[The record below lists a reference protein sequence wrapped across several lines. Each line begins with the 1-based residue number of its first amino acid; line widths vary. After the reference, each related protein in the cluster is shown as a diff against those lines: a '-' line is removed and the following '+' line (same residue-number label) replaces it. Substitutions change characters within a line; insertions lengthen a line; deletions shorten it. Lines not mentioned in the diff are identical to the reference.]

1 MKRDKIIYWIT
12 TGLLALS
19 FLMASMMYLTQSPE
33 LMNSFAA
40 LGFPVYFVT
49 ILGTAKLLGAV
60 AIVNPWV
67 PKLREWAYAGFT
79 FILVGAAWVHIAT
92 GTPFVAPL
100 VNLLIL
106 GLSYYFHSRV
116 RAVRPRLSLA

>member
-1 MKRDKIIYWIT
+1 MKRDKIIYWVS
-12 TGLLALS
+12 TGLVSLS
-19 FLMASMMYLTQSPE
+19 FLMASVMYLIQSPE

-40 LGFPVYFVT
+40 LGFPMYFVM
-49 ILGTAKLLGAV
+49 ILGTAKLLGAL

-79 FILVGAAWVHIAT
+79 FILIGAVWVHIAT
-92 GTPFVAPL
+92 ATPFVAPL

-106 GLSYYFHSRV
+106 GVSYFFHGRARV
-116 RAVRPRLSLA
+116 TKPRFSLA